1 MALAGRHDGRAG
13 QMAAGR
19 VEQPAAPRGN
29 GRAVSGVATD
39 GDTVAG
45 RSALGSLLDY
55 LTSLDGRADL
65 RVLSRLLGDLA
76 VTRADLG
83 SACRFGAAGYQRNRI
98 AESDWYELVCLCW
111 SSGQRTPIHDHRG
124 SSCAFRVVEGVATET
139 AFEPTPSG
147 LICPCGRREH
157 GAGCVCASEEDDCH
171 QVANTQPAGE
181 DLITLHIYS
190 PPLRQFNVY
199 SLDSPTA
206 SDQRRAGCG

>member
-1 MALAGRHDGRAG
+1 MNSGSSTGR
-13 QMAAGR
+13 
-19 VEQPAAPRGN
+19 
-29 GRAVSGVATD
+29 
-39 GDTVAG
+39 
-45 RSALGSLLDY
+45 LGPLLDY
-55 LTSLDGRADL
+55 LGSLDGRADL
-65 RVLSRLLGDLA
+65 EVLSGLLGDLA

-83 SACRFGAAGYQRNRI
+83 AACRFGADGYRRNRI
-98 AESDWYELVCLCW
+98 AESDWYELVCMCW

-139 AFEPTPSG
+139 AFEPTASG

-157 GAGCVCASEEDDCH
+157 GAGRVCASEEDDCH

-199 SLDSPTA
+199 SLDTPTA
-206 SDQRRAGCG
+206 SDQRRPGCCR

>member
-1 MALAGRHDGRAG
+1 MNSGSAGR
-13 QMAAGR
+13 
-19 VEQPAAPRGN
+19 
-29 GRAVSGVATD
+29 
-39 GDTVAG
+39 
-45 RSALGSLLDY
+45 LGPLLDY
-55 LTSLDGRADL
+55 LGSLDGPADL
-65 RVLSRLLGDLA
+65 AVLSGLLGDIA

-83 SACRFGAAGYQRNRI
+83 AACRFGAKGYQRNRI

-139 AFEPTPSG
+139 EFEPTASG

-157 GAGCVCASEEDDCH
+157 RAGRVCASEEDDCH
-171 QVANTQPAGE
+171 QVANTQASGE

-199 SLDSPTA
+199 SLDTPTA
-206 SDQRRAGCG
+206 SDQRRPGRCQEPATRGLGAPAPPPAFGA

>member
-1 MALAGRHDGRAG
+1 MDGQNIGRQAGSNSLRRRAATTARCPGAAPGGDSKPDSTAGR
-13 QMAAGR
+13 
-19 VEQPAAPRGN
+19 
-29 GRAVSGVATD
+29 
-39 GDTVAG
+39 
-45 RSALGSLLDY
+45 LGPLLDY
-55 LTSLDGRADL
+55 LSSLDGRADL
-65 RVLSRLLGDLA
+65 TVLSQLLGDLA

-83 SACRFGAAGYQRNRI
+83 PACRFGEDKYQRNRI

-111 SSGQRTPIHDHRG
+111 SSGQRTPIHDHQG

-147 LICPCGRREH
+147 LICPCGCREH

-171 QVANTQPAGE
+171 QVANTQPSGE

-199 SLDSPTA
+199 SLDTPTA
-206 SDQRRAGCG
+206 SDQRRPGCC

>member
-1 MALAGRHDGRAG
+1 MDGQSSRQHRGSDRPGHRVADAARCSAVTG
-13 QMAAGR
+13 PRSDFEPAAAGR
-19 VEQPAAPRGN
+19 LSP
-29 GRAVSGVATD
+29 
-39 GDTVAG
+39 
-45 RSALGSLLDY
+45 LLDY
-55 LTSLDGRADL
+55 LASLDGRADL
-65 RVLSRLLGDLA
+65 AVLSRLLQNLA

-83 SACRFGAAGYQRNRI
+83 AACRFGADRYQRNRI

-147 LICPCGRREH
+147 LICPCGSRQH

-199 SLDSPTA
+199 SLDTPTA
-206 SDQRRAGCG
+206 SGQRRAGCC